1 MSSNNLIIDKL
12 QDLFSELSLVLVAN
26 RRENIDYHISE
37 IKYVVKILN
46 ECQKN
51 NYTDSNNVI
60 NEIKSIY
67 KNLYPA
73 RGGLSD
79 FFIWKADFDERV
91 KANEPLD
98 RIGDE
103 LWKILKEN

>member
-12 QDLFSELSLVLVAN
+12 QSLFSELSLILVAN
-26 RRENIDYHISE
+26 RREDIDYHISE
-37 IKYVVKILN
+37 VKYVVEILN
-46 ECQKN
+46 ECKKN
-51 NYTDSNNVI
+51 NYINSNKVI

-67 KNLYPA
+67 NNLYPA

-79 FFIWKADFDERV
+79 FLIWKAVFDERV

-98 RIGDE
+98 RLSDE
-103 LWKILKEN
+103 IWKILR

>member
-12 QDLFSELSLVLVAN
+12 QSLFSELSLILVAN
-26 RRENIDYHISE
+26 RREDIDYHISE
-37 IKYVVKILN
+37 VKYVVEILI
-46 ECQKN
+46 ECKKN
-51 NYTDSNNVI
+51 NYTNSNKVI

-67 KNLYPA
+67 NNLYPA

-98 RIGDE
+98 RLSDE
-103 LWKILKEN
+103 IWKILR